1 MMGVVK
7 NTKTG
12 ENTYSESST
21 RTLYAS
27 AVNENR
33 LNSVVKN
40 TQKGVD

>member
-1 MMGVVK
+1 MMGVVR

-12 ENTYSESST
+12 ENAYSESGM
-21 RTLYAS
+21 RAS
-27 AVNENR
+27 YTFVANKNR